1 MNLRTRLTIL
11 FSVLCSAIL
20 FLSFW
25 VIYAYS
31 ENFLKNEYERRLT
44 DKAITTAILLLKV
57 DAVDSALLKTIDRAR
72 KDNLHL
78 ENISILDRANKE
90 IYTNN
95 DSVHFNLDYTSLRN
109 VRENKIIFFTYGE
122 FDVVGMSYTHKGN
135 DYIVLAGAVDLQRAK
150 TLRELRN
157 LLISLLFALVTVVT
171 IIGWIYA
178 GRALKPI
185 QKIIRQVE
193 GLSTTNLS
201 ERLTESSTQDEIGSL
216 ISIFN
221 KLLARIENAFML
233 QKTFVA
239 NVSHELKNPLTKITS
254 QLEVTS
260 LKERS
265 PAEYQEIVKSVLE
278 DVKEL
283 NHLSNSLLDLATLN
297 EDYRSFTM
305 SNIRLDEIIWE
316 AREKILTVNPDYE
329 IEFSISK
336 MPEDE
341 TKMMVEGNPYLLRT
355 AFLNLIEN
363 ACKFSFDKK
372 ADISLL
378 VADHEINIRVINCG
392 PGIPLESAEKV
403 RQPFYRSNNTSKIK
417 GYGIGL
423 PLAEKI
429 IAIHKGSLEI
439 ESIPDETTVVSVS
452 FKAIIN
458 F

>member
-11 FSVLCSAIL
+11 FSILCSAIL

-31 ENFLKNEYERRLT
+31 EAFLKSEYERRLR

-57 DAVDSALLKTIDRAR
+57 DAVDSTLLKTIDRAKR
-72 KDNLHL
+72 DNLYL
-78 ENISILDRANKE
+78 ENISILDKSNKE

-95 DSVHFNLDYTSLRN
+95 DSVHFNLDYTILRSI
-109 VRENKIIFFTYGE
+109 RESKTSFFRYGD
-122 FDVVGMSYTHKGN
+122 FDVVGMTYTHKGN
-135 DYIVLAGAVDLQRAK
+135 DYIVLAGAVDLQRPK
-150 TLRELRN
+150 RLNELRN
-157 LLISLLFALVTVVT
+157 LLISLLIVLVTVVA
-171 IIGWIYA
+171 IIGWVYA

-185 QKIIRQVE
+185 QKVIQQVE
-193 GLSTTNLS
+193 GLSTTKLS
-201 ERLTESSTQDEIGSL
+201 ERLTESATQDEIGSL

-221 KLLARIENAFML
+221 KLLNRIESAFLL

-265 PAEYQEIVKSVLE
+265 PAEYQEIIQSVLE

-283 NHLSNSLLDLATLN
+283 NQLSNSLLDLATLN

-305 SNIRLDEIIWE
+305 SKIRLDEIIWD

-329 IEFSISK
+329 IDFSIAK
-336 MPEDE
+336 MPEEE
-341 TKMMVEGNPYLLRT
+341 TQMMVEGNPYLLRT
-355 AFLNLIEN
+355 AFINLIEN
-363 ACKFSFDKK
+363 ACKFSYEKK

-378 VADHEINIRVINCG
+378 VSDGEINVRVINRG
-392 PGIPLESAEKV
+392 PGIPIESVEKV
-403 RQPFYRSNNTSKIK
+403 LQPFYRSNNTSKVK

-439 ESIPDETTVVSVS
+439 ESIPGETTVVSVS
-452 FKAIIN
+452 LKAIVN